1 MSPLDMAS
9 GAQTIANEGLHMEPY
24 YVEYI
29 DDWRGERVYTHDDPG
44 VRSSTGASPSRPST
58 SSRAC

>member
-24 YVEYI
+24 YVEY
-29 DDWRGERVYTHDDPG
+29 
-44 VRSSTGASPSRPST
+44 ST
-58 SSRAC
+58 